1 MNKIMTLLVSMTL
14 LLLSLTATTANAGI
28 NVFTDHQLI
37 HIANGRVH
45 NPDAQT
51 GKLPYLGRI
60 GLEYQHPNNQHLTYS
75 LAYIHRSNADLI
87 GYEYRYDGVSVGVKL
102 HKCII
107 GC

>member
-1 MNKIMTLLVSMTL
+1 MNKIMM
-14 LLLSLTATTANAGI
+14 LLSSLILFFLSLTTANAAI

-37 HIANGRVH
+37 HIDNGRYELSA
-45 NPDAQT
+45 DART

-60 GLEYQHPNNQHLTYS
+60 GLEYQHPNNQYLTYS
-75 LAYIHRSNADLI
+75 VAYIHRSNADLHE
-87 GYEYRYDGVSVGVKL
+87 YEYSYNGVSIGVKL